1 MGPEAGSAPDA
12 WRQRYSVGSGCEPAP
27 GGVSRTHPVEVIP
40 AGFGLEAAMHR
51 RDNDASDQ
59 LIDPAGSLA

>member
-1 MGPEAGSAPDA
+1 MPGD
-12 WRQRYSVGSGCEPAP
+12 RDTQSVLAASLPP

-40 AGFGLEAAMHR
+40 AGFCLEAAMHR

-59 LIDPAGSLA
+59 LIEPAGSLA